1 MRWADEDGRPGFAA
15 GGAREIA
22 RAYDVAAPSFDRHR
36 ALPDGVAEAI
46 RTAVMAAVGGVPRPR
61 LLDIGAGAGR
71 IGWPFVAAGDDY
83 IGVDFSFGMLREFTG
98 RAERNGARARLV
110 QADGERLPLAD
121 ASLDAVL
128 LMQVLSAARDRRRL
142 IAEAGRVL
150 KPAGCLIFGRTVAP
164 DNGIDACMRQHL
176 AGSLD
181 AAGVHP
187 YRRKWSDDAL
197 SWLAG
202 NAHDSRTVTAA
213 AWAAERT
220 PRAFLERH
228 ATGAR
233 FSVLPPPVQNI
244 AMLRLRE
251 WAVATFGS
259 LDAVSV
265 EPYRF
270 DLMIYRLRPGIV
282 H

>member
-1 MRWADEDGRPGFAA
+1 VS
-15 GGAREIA
+15 
-22 RAYDVAAPSFDRHR
+22 AYDATAASFNRHR

-46 RTAVMAAVGGVPRPR
+46 RAAVMAAAGGAQRPR
-61 LLDIGAGAGR
+61 LLDIGAGTGR

-83 IGVDFSFGMLREFTG
+83 IGVDFSLGMLREFIG
-98 RAERNGARARLV
+98 RAEWNGASARLV
-110 QADGERLPLAD
+110 QADGERLPFPD
-121 ASLDAVL
+121 ASFDAVL
-128 LMQVLSAARDRRRL
+128 LMQVLSAARHGRRL

-150 KPAGCLIFGRTVAP
+150 QPAGCLIFGRTVAP
-164 DNGIDACMRQHL
+164 DNGIDARMRQHL
-176 AGSLD
+176 AESLD

-187 YRRKWSDDAL
+187 YRKKSSDDAL

-202 NAHDSRTVTAA
+202 NAHDSRIVTAA
-213 AWAAERT
+213 AWRAERT

-233 FSVLPPPVQNI
+233 FSVLPAPAQNI
-244 AMLRLRE
+244 AMLRLRD
-251 WAVATFGS
+251 WAVTAFGS

-265 EPYRF
+265 EPFRF
-270 DLMIYRLRPGIV
+270 DLMIYRLQPGMT

>member
-1 MRWADEDGRPGFAA
+1 VRADHGQPDFGADGATA
-15 GGAREIA
+15 IVS
-22 RAYDVAAPSFDRHR
+22 AYDAAAASFNRHR

-46 RTAVMAAVGGVPRPR
+46 RAAVMAAAGGVPRPR
-61 LLDIGAGAGR
+61 LLDIGAGTGR
-71 IGWPFVAAGDDY
+71 IGWSFVAAGDDY
-83 IGVDFSFGMLREFTG
+83 IGVDLSLGMLREFTG
-98 RAERNGARARLV
+98 RAEWNGAPARLV
-110 QADGERLPLAD
+110 QADGERMPFPD
-121 ASLDAVL
+121 ASFDAVL
-128 LMQVLSAARDRRRL
+128 LMQVLSAARDGRRL

-150 KPAGCLIFGRTVAP
+150 QPASCLIVGRTVAP
-164 DNGIDACMRQHL
+164 DNGIDARMRQHL

-187 YRRKWSDDAL
+187 YRKKSSDDAL

-202 NAHDSRTVTAA
+202 NAHDSRIVTAA
-213 AWAAERT
+213 AWTAERT

-233 FSVLPPPVQNI
+233 FSVLPPPVQDI
-244 AMLRLRE
+244 AMLRLRD

-265 EPYRF
+265 EPFRF
-270 DLMIYRLRPGIV
+270 DLIIYRLQPGIA

>member
-1 MRWADEDGRPGFAA
+1 MS
-15 GGAREIA
+15 
-22 RAYDVAAPSFDRHR
+22 AYDAAAPSFDRYR

-46 RTAVMAAVGGVPRPR
+46 RAAVMAAAGGVPRPR

-83 IGVDFSFGMLREFTG
+83 IGVDFSPGMLRAFIG
-98 RAERNGARARLV
+98 RAGWNGALARLV
-110 QADGERLPLAD
+110 QADGERLPFPD
-121 ASLDAVL
+121 ACFDAVL
-128 LMQVLSAARDRRRL
+128 MMQVLSAARDWRRL
-142 IAEAGRVL
+142 VAEAGRML
-150 KPAGCLIFGRTVAP
+150 QPAGCLIVGRTVAP
-164 DNGIDACMRQHL
+164 DNGIDARMRQHL
-176 AGSLD
+176 AEWLH

-187 YRRKWSDDAL
+187 YREEGSDDAL

-202 NAHDSRTVTAA
+202 NAHHSCTLTAA
-213 AWAAERT
+213 GWVAERT

-233 FSVLPPPVQNI
+233 FSVLPPPVRNI

-265 EPYRF
+265 EPFRF
-270 DLMIYRLRPGIV
+270 DLMIHRLQPGIA

>member
-1 MRWADEDGRPGFAA
+1 MR
-15 GGAREIA
+15 
-22 RAYDVAAPSFDRHR
+22 
-36 ALPDGVAEAI
+36 L
-46 RTAVMAAVGGVPRPR
+46 
-61 LLDIGAGAGR
+61 
-71 IGWPFVAAGDDY
+71 
-83 IGVDFSFGMLREFTG
+83 
-98 RAERNGARARLV
+98 
-110 QADGERLPLAD
+110 
-121 ASLDAVL
+121 
-128 LMQVLSAARDRRRL
+128 
-142 IAEAGRVL
+142 
-150 KPAGCLIFGRTVAP
+150 
-164 DNGIDACMRQHL
+164 HL

-187 YRRKWSDDAL
+187 YREKWSDDAL

-265 EPYRF
+265 EPFRF
-270 DLMIYRLRPGIV
+270 DLMIYRLQPGMA

>member
-1 MRWADEDGRPGFAA
+1 MS
-15 GGAREIA
+15 
-22 RAYDVAAPSFDRHR
+22 AYDAAAPSFDRHR

-46 RTAVMAAVGGVPRPR
+46 RASVMAAAGGVPRPC

-71 IGWPFVAAGDDY
+71 IGWPLVAAGDDY
-83 IGVDFSFGMLREFTG
+83 IGVDLSLGMLREFTG
-98 RAERNGARARLV
+98 RAEWNGAPARLV

-121 ASLDAVL
+121 ASFDAVL
-128 LMQVLSAARDRRRL
+128 LMQVLSAARDWRKL
-142 IAEAGRVL
+142 VAEAGRVL
-150 KPAGCLIFGRTVAP
+150 RPAGCLIVGRTIAP
-164 DNGIDACMRQHL
+164 DNGIDARMRQHL
-176 AGSLD
+176 AESLD

-187 YRRKWSDDAL
+187 YRRKSSDSAL
-197 SWLAG
+197 SWLAA

-213 AWAAERT
+213 AWTAKRT
-220 PRAFLERH
+220 PCAFLERH

-233 FSVLPPPVQNI
+233 FSVLPPPVQNM

-259 LDAVSV
+259 LDSVSV
-265 EPYRF
+265 EPFRF
-270 DLMIYRLRPGIV
+270 ELMIYRLQPGMT